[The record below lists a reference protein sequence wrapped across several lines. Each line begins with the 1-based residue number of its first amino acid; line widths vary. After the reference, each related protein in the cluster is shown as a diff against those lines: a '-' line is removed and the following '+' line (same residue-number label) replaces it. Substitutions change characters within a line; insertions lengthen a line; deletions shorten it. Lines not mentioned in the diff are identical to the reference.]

1 MSSISSSR
9 SSTPTLAGRISSIV
23 PLQAQV
29 FEGML
34 TFIYTD
40 TLPDWN
46 KIGIVVPD
54 EAPQVGHV
62 SVHYVTLLLQL
73 LEAAERYDLPRLKSI
88 CQEELV
94 SRIRLDTVVDI
105 IVGAERGC
113 CPWLKEKCLEFIK
126 SHTSLHEVFTAEG
139 FEMMTRTC
147 SPSGLKELLSKF
159 AS

>member
-1 MSSISSSR
+1 MKIDDIE
-9 SSTPTLAGRISSIV
+9 AE
-23 PLQAQV
+23 V
-29 FEGML
+29 FEGIL

-46 KIGIVVPD
+46 EPRIVKLE
-54 EAPQVGHV
+54 EAQQVGHV
-62 SVHYVTLLLQL
+62 SVHYVTSLLQL
-73 LEAAERYDLPRLKSI
+73 LEAAERYDLYRLKLI

-94 SRIRLDTVVDI
+94 TCIRLDTVVDI

-126 SHTSLHEVFTAEG
+126 SHTSLHQVFTAEG